1 MARTS
6 HSLERYRNELVE
18 IDSELVAQITQL
30 LSGDESVRQEV
41 EESLDALDEDE
52 EVSEYENSDAY
63 NTGFEAASQ
72 GEPQSANPYLKGSWD
87 NAAWQAGWDA
97 Q

>member
-41 EESLDALDEDE
+41 EESLDALDESEDA
-52 EVSEYENSDAY
+52 SEYVGSDAY
-63 NTGFEAASQ
+63 DTGLEAAAQ
-72 GEPQSANPYLKGSWD
+72 GEPQSANPYAKGTWD